1 MSLIVY
7 PKVEKSQFQQK
18 EIQTN
23 KNIAQASNGALLK
36 DISRN
41 NLSNNAVNIFA
52 FKERELFYS

>member
-7 PKVEKSQFQQK
+7 PKVDKSQFQQK

-36 DISRN
+36 DISQN
-41 NLSNNAVNIFA
+41 NLCNNAVNIFA
-52 FKERELFYS
+52 FKERE